1 MTTKAPAVT
10 AAIAILRFLRG
21 APAPATLAEIARA
34 VRVNTSTC
42 FNILQVLQQER
53 FVVRD
58 GETKRYRLGP
68 ALLELGLGAARDSDV
83 RAVAVPLLQR
93 LVQEIGL
100 GCVLVERAWDEHFVV
115 VDSIESPSDV
125 RVSVAIG
132 TRFPPNVPAIAR
144 AYLAWRP
151 ADEVERFLVRWGVPH
166 YTTQANDDLATF
178 WQQLAAVRAQGYAVS
193 RGEYRER
200 YRSLAAP
207 VFDYRGEPVLVATV
221 IGFASDL
228 ADPLLPHY
236 GKALARAV
244 AAITAAI
251 GGQPPPEPDHAA
263 AGLARAGEG
272 SARRESVA

>member
-1 MTTKAPAVT
+1 MATKAPAVA
-10 AAIAILRFLRG
+10 AAIAILRFLRS
-21 APAPATLAEIARA
+21 APAPSTLAEIARA
-34 VRVNTSTC
+34 INANTSTC

-58 GETKRYRLGP
+58 GDTKRYRLGP
-68 ALLELGLGAARDSDV
+68 ALLELGLSAVRDGEA
-83 RAVAVPLLQR
+83 RAVAVPFVQG

-100 GCVLVERAWDEHFVV
+100 GCFMVERAWDEHFIV
-115 VDSIESPSDV
+115 VDSIESTSDI

-132 TRFPPNVPAIAR
+132 TRFPPNVPAIVR

-151 ADEVERFLVRWGVPH
+151 ADEIERFLVRWGVPH
-166 YTTQANDDLATF
+166 YTAQATDDLTTF
-178 WQQLAAVRAQGYAVS
+178 WHHLAEVRTQGYAVS

-207 VFDYRGEPVLVATV
+207 VLDHRGEPVLVLTA

-236 GKALARAV
+236 GKQLARTA
-244 AAITAAI
+244 AAITEAI
-251 GGQPPPEPDHAA
+251 GGPPA
-263 AGLARAGEG
+263 ARA
-272 SARRESVA
+272 SAGTR